1 MKKRDVLEINV
12 EKMEFGGTGIT
23 TLDDLTLSY
32 KGGITGQKVKVLI
45 KKVRKTKAEGKILA
59 VLEPSD
65 IETAPTCPHYGICG
79 GCSMLSVPYEKQ
91 INIKKNQLL
100 ELFREAGHTE
110 VYDLEVLKSPSP
122 YEYKNKMEFTFGDKE
137 KGGDLMLGMHAKNS
151 PMNIEYV
158 HSCMIVDEDY
168 RKILIATTEFFR
180 KQNLPHYRVLPH
192 EGYLRHLVLRKGK
205 NTGDIQVN
213 IVTTSQ
219 VDFDMNT
226 YSDMLSNLTLDGKI
240 KGILHTTNDSLS
252 DAVIPEKVELLF
264 GIMDF
269 EDIILDKK
277 FKISPFSFFQTN
289 THGAEVLY
297 MAVKDM
303 IGDKKDIIFD
313 LYSGTGTIGITV
325 SDKANKVVGI
335 EIIEEAVESAKE
347 NIKKNNIKN
356 CEFIAGDVA
365 TEVSKITENPELI
378 LLDPPRAGI
387 HPKAIGDI
395 ISFNAKEILYISCN
409 PKALMTDL
417 KVLKNAGYEI
427 KKVVGVDMFP
437 NTPHVETCVLLSH
450 KNSQAS
456 SPSL

>member
-1 MKKRDVLEINV
+1 M
-12 EKMEFGGTGIT
+12 
-23 TLDDLTLSY
+23 
-32 KGGITGQKVKVLI
+32 
-45 KKVRKTKAEGKILA
+45 
-59 VLEPSD
+59 
-65 IETAPTCPHYGICG
+65 
-79 GCSMLSVPYEKQ
+79 
-91 INIKKNQLL
+91 
-100 ELFREAGHTE
+100 
-110 VYDLEVLKSPSP
+110 
-122 YEYKNKMEFTFGDKE
+122 
-137 KGGDLMLGMHAKNS
+137 
-151 PMNIEYV
+151 
-158 HSCMIVDEDY
+158 
-168 RKILIATTEFFR
+168 
-180 KQNLPHYRVLPH
+180 
-192 EGYLRHLVLRKGK
+192 
-205 NTGDIQVN
+205 N

-450 KNSQAS
+450 KNPQTSP
-456 SPSL
+456 PSL